1 MFSENLGGSWRSW
14 LRVSFRWLLQPNP
27 RRVDLGQ
34 FCRYV
39 RLRVCPKRNSSCF
52 SWTTQS
58 VVLFLNFR
66 LLNCCD
72 NRYHISGGH
81 AEKVN
86 LELTPEKSLIQLSA
100 ALSLEQLITLRSLY
114 SACLRL
120 LSWPKNNPRPNNLM
134 CGAYGYPWSY
144 HKKVRF
150 LMFDKYMLSL
160 WPT

>member
-1 MFSENLGGSWRSW
+1 MSQTKKILAANFGGNTII
-14 LRVSFRWLLQPNP
+14 VNA
-27 RRVDLGQ
+27 
-34 FCRYV
+34 
-39 RLRVCPKRNSSCF
+39 NS
-52 SWTTQS
+52 
-58 VVLFLNFR
+58 NFR
-66 LLNCCD
+66 KNCD
-72 NRYHISGGH
+72 NRYHISGEH

-86 LELTPEKSLIQLSA
+86 LDLTPEKSLIQLSA